1 MQKKLAVASLVALVA
16 SFSMLVASAQ
26 SSGSNSNSI
35 KGVWRIVASGPADH
49 MVDRR
54 AVGMSG
60 MIFVGDGY
68 WMYATESGDAPRP
81 PLPQGGAAAATA
93 DQLRASWGPMDA
105 QGGPYVRKGDE
116 LELRHIIAKGV
127 AAYSAPANSPLVVS
141 FKVEGNTGTITQVRS
156 AAGPFQNPVSWKVER
171 LE

>member
-1 MQKKLAVASLVALVA
+1 MRKKLAVASVVVLVAA
-16 SFSMLVASAQ
+16 ASMLVAFAQ
-26 SSGSNSNSI
+26 SSAGNDSI
-35 KGVWRIVASGPADH
+35 KGVWRIVAGGPADH

-68 WMYATESGDAPRP
+68 WMYATENGDAPRP

-93 DQLRASWGPMDA
+93 DQLRASWGPMDV
-105 QGGPYVRKGDE
+105 QGGPYVRKGNE
-116 LELRHIIAKGV
+116 LELRHIISKGV
-127 AAYSAPANSPLVVS
+127 GAYSVPANAPLVVT

-156 AAGPFQNPVSWKVER
+156 AQGPFQNPVTWKVER